1 MEKIVD
7 KMWFNTKMKESI
19 FNIASCLDDGTA
31 VIYNTCS
38 RKYLLQNGT
47 VRNDET
53 CFCRDNGMVVNNGC
67 DEVAN
72 LVLSIREELNK
83 GGQSLTI
90 LPTTNCNARCWYC
103 YERGIEHC
111 DMSQSTIDHT
121 ISFITDQFSTGQE
134 LSINWFGGEPLMH
147 FEAIKQITEA
157 VKSAGYT
164 LNTCITTNGSMI
176 TPELIC
182 LLKDNYKNVTMS
194 ITIDAMGNDYGK
206 IKSFV
211 NIPAETA
218 FDNLIHNIE
227 SVMAAGIRVLLR
239 LNFKDFDDAKKLYH
253 RLAILF
259 SGYGSSLCYIYYAPI
274 WNKKRGHSL
283 EETLRFIDYL
293 RDGYDINVLANP
305 YIDNVFLHHVANDRK
320 IAYCTA
326 MNKNHYVV
334 NADGAIYRCHCL
346 VSDKKYSCGNVW
358 EGVDF
363 SALGYRMFEP
373 NVKLEQCKTCPIL
386 PVCMV
391 KCKVRDVLY
400 GDDVVCGN
408 TKTIIEPIIKLKIG
422 QKEARRCRKPLS
434 GG

>member
-176 TPELIC
+176 TPEL
-182 LLKDNYKNVTMS
+182 T
-194 ITIDAMGNDYGK
+194 
-206 IKSFV
+206 
-211 NIPAETA
+211 
-218 FDNLIHNIE
+218 
-227 SVMAAGIRVLLR
+227 
-239 LNFKDFDDAKKLYH
+239 
-253 RLAILF
+253 
-259 SGYGSSLCYIYYAPI
+259 
-274 WNKKRGHSL
+274 
-283 EETLRFIDYL
+283 
-293 RDGYDINVLANP
+293 
-305 YIDNVFLHHVANDRK
+305 
-320 IAYCTA
+320 
-326 MNKNHYVV
+326 
-334 NADGAIYRCHCL
+334 
-346 VSDKKYSCGNVW
+346 
-358 EGVDF
+358 
-363 SALGYRMFEP
+363 
-373 NVKLEQCKTCPIL
+373 
-386 PVCMV
+386 
-391 KCKVRDVLY
+391 
-400 GDDVVCGN
+400 
-408 TKTIIEPIIKLKIG
+408 
-422 QKEARRCRKPLS
+422 
-434 GG
+434 